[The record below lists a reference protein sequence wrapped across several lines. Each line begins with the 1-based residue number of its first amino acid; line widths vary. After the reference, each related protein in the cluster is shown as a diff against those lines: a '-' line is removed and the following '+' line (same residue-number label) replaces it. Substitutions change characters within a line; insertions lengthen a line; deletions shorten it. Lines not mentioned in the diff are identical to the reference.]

1 MELLTYIES
10 IDHAIFLDINH
21 NITNPLFDTVF
32 SSLRVLTYVFW
43 LFLIVYFWVRKEK
56 KLALLL
62 TVGIAGGALFTYPL
76 KFLIYRVR
84 PNFQIASTRL
94 LTPSESDP
102 SFPSGHSEMSFLA
115 ATVVSR
121 FHPEYSKY
129 LYVFSFIV
137 ALSRIYVG
145 VHFPSDVIGG
155 AVVGVIIGKLMIIV
169 AQRKKNI
176 FWEETIR

>member
-1 MELLTYIES
+1 ME
-10 IDHAIFLDINH
+10 
-21 NITNPLFDTVF
+21 
-32 SSLRVLTYVFW
+32 
-43 LFLIVYFWVRKEK
+43 
-56 KLALLL
+56 
-62 TVGIAGGALFTYPL
+62 
-76 KFLIYRVR
+76 
-84 PNFQIASTRL
+84 L

-102 SFPSGHSEMSFLA
+102 SFPSGHSEMSVLA

>member
-10 IDHAIFLDINH
+10 IDHTIFLDINH

-43 LFLIVYFWVRKEK
+43 LSLIVYFWVRKEK

-76 KFLIYRVR
+76 KFLIYRQR
-84 PNFQIASTRL
+84 PCITESPRL
-94 LTPSESDP
+94 LTPCEIDP
-102 SFPSGHSEMSFLA
+102 SFPSGHAEMSFLA

-145 VHFPSDVIGG
+145 VHYPLDVIGG
-155 AVVGVIIGKLMIIV
+155 IVIGVIIGKLMIIV
-169 AQRKKNI
+169 AQQKKNI
-176 FWEETIR
+176 FWEMTSH